1 MSHRAGNALVFI
13 LGITMVPCAQADVL
27 NYARDWTQ
35 REEENKSVAQPQAQ
49 EEKRPASRP
58 TSETQQKSPAK
69 QNIKVRPSTAG
80 KTITVPAKSRTA
92 EVKAKKTPALP
103 LNDPQKDACVM
114 TGEGINNEGK
124 SEVYFPN
131 ERTLGRWLKSLI
143 QHIAATPSEKEVK
156 ALYLVQKEEMKRI
169 SENLVNNEREIVGLR
184 NAEKERLSLFKRVEQ
199 LEERNAQWQ
208 LLTQKMQ
215 KNLKE
220 AQYPPLPTSG
230 PELEDF
236 AAGMAM
242 GFDIIELLEQRSEQ
256 GVQVDRTLFL
266 AGITETLRGERR
278 LSQEDFEQYLNG
290 ANQRVANAV
299 QKALKDK
306 EVRDREWLQNFIK
319 QEGTLAADKEAWF
332 RVIHSGEALL
342 PDNELVTELTISF
355 TRRLTDGTLIADTD
369 ISGLVLQEKFTNLP
383 YWLQI
388 VVEKTRLNGEAE
400 LAVKVNEYG
409 DPSENGS
416 YVEHWSIR
424 VVNQQL
430 M

>member
-1 MSHRAGNALVFI
+1 M
-13 LGITMVPCAQADVL
+13 
-27 NYARDWTQ
+27 
-35 REEENKSVAQPQAQ
+35 
-49 EEKRPASRP
+49 
-58 TSETQQKSPAK
+58 
-69 QNIKVRPSTAG
+69 
-80 KTITVPAKSRTA
+80 
-92 EVKAKKTPALP
+92 
-103 LNDPQKDACVM
+103 
-114 TGEGINNEGK
+114 
-124 SEVYFPN
+124 
-131 ERTLGRWLKSLI
+131 
-143 QHIAATPSEKEVK
+143 
-156 ALYLVQKEEMKRI
+156 
-169 SENLVNNEREIVGLR
+169 
-184 NAEKERLSLFKRVEQ
+184 
-199 LEERNAQWQ
+199 
-208 LLTQKMQ
+208 
-215 KNLKE
+215 
-220 AQYPPLPTSG
+220 
-230 PELEDF
+230 
-236 AAGMAM
+236 
-242 GFDIIELLEQRSEQ
+242 
-256 GVQVDRTLFL
+256 FL

-369 ISGLVLQEKFTNLP
+369 ISGMVLQEKFTNLP

>member
-13 LGITMVPCAQADVL
+13 LVITMVPCVQADVL

-35 REEENKSVAQPQAQ
+35 REGENKAVAQPRAQ
-49 EEKRPASRP
+49 EEKQPAPRPKS
-58 TSETQQKSPAK
+58 QQKSPAK
-69 QNIKVRPSTAG
+69 QNIKARPSTAE
-80 KTITVPAKSRTA
+80 KAITVPARNRA
-92 EVKAKKTPALP
+92 VEEKAKEIPADHLSQP
-103 LNDPQKDACVM
+103 KKKASVVM
-114 TGEGINNEGK
+114 GREIN
-124 SEVYFPN
+124 SESNSEAFFPD

-143 QHIAATPSEKEVK
+143 QYISATPSEKELK
-156 ALYLVQKEEMKRI
+156 ELYLAQKEEMKRI
-169 SENLVNNEREIVGLR
+169 NANLAQNKSEIVGLR
-184 NAEKERLSLFKRVEQ
+184 NTEKERLSLIKQVGQ